1 MATKKLVE
9 PGLYAGRAKSTYK
22 TKDEH
27 ENQGPADD
35 QHAPGYCPDVPM
47 SRRSADSHGLNP
59 CFDVSSARKGNDKP
73 NSAGGSNAS
82 KSPFSAAGRNIS
94 KD

>member
-27 ENQGPADD
+27 ENQGPA
-35 QHAPGYCPDVPM
+35 DVPM